1 VSEKN
6 WAGTREYSAQT
17 VHTVHSVAEAQDIVA
32 RASKVRAL
40 GTRHSFNGV
49 ADTRGDLV
57 SLVDVPPDIRLED
70 DGTVSAAGGTTYGVL
85 AAWLERERLALHNM
99 GSLPHISI
107 AGAVATGTHGSGS
120 ANGSLSSAVRAIDLI
135 GADGEIVTV
144 AHGDGDFAGSVVAL
158 GALGIAARVTL
169 AVEPTY
175 RVRQDVY
182 ADLDW
187 STALADFDAVSGCGY
202 SVSLFTRW
210 LGDTVPRV
218 WVKSRLE
225 PGSDGDMPDR
235 LFGATLV
242 REPQGAPGTEEND
255 GTTLQGGVPGPWL
268 ERLPH
273 FRLDATPSNGD
284 EIQSE
289 YLIARADAS
298 AALAALREIG
308 EQIAPALLM
317 SELRTVA
324 ADDLWLSTTYGR
336 DSLCIH
342 FTWRNAPA
350 MVGAVLPLI
359 EAALAPFSPRAH
371 WGKVSAVSPAAAA
384 TEYERLPDFAALAR
398 RRDPEGKFG
407 NDFVDAIVGRE

>member
-1 VSEKN
+1 M
-6 WAGTREYSAQT
+6 
-17 VHTVHSVAEAQDIVA
+17 A
-32 RASKVRAL
+32 R
-40 GTRHSFNGV
+40 T
-49 ADTRGDLV
+49 
-57 SLVDVPPDIRLED
+57 
-70 DGTVSAAGGTTYGVL
+70 
-85 AAWLERERLALHNM
+85 ERLALHNM